1 MDKFKSIQKN
11 QKDLFSPQFSKIILW
26 LPYVNLATWQ
36 HHVASLSHHSAP
48 KDAADDRP
56 RGAAATG
63 IWSRGEENSGGIR
76 VILPD
81 CCRVKVWNILAW
93 QCWICKKHNMNS
105 AYKKRF
111 VRNRFQLMG
120 VQVFF
125 FDSVMIHLHSIHV
138 FDWPTRHQPVNG
150 STKVLH
156 FTPRMD
162 LILPCYM
169 QWLLLQQRL
178 NQVTWHRVHRGWKIF

>member
-1 MDKFKSIQKN
+1 MDKFKSIQKK
-11 QKDLFSPQFSKIILW
+11 QKDLFSPQFSKIILR

-36 HHVASLSHHSAP
+36 HHVASLSRHSAP

-81 CCRVKVWNILAW
+81 SCRVKVWNMLAW
-93 QCWICKKHNMNS
+93 QCWIICKQHNMNS

-120 VQVFF
+120 APFIWQCHFSF
-125 FDSVMIHLHSIHV
+125 AFDSCFRLADSPSTSQ
-138 FDWPTRHQPVNG
+138 WVNG
-150 STKVLH
+150 SPSLRPEDGLDSALQHAVAL
-156 FTPRMD
+156 PRPEIEPGDMA
-162 LILPCYM
+162 
-169 QWLLLQQRL
+169 
-178 NQVTWHRVHRGWKIF
+178 

>member
-11 QKDLFSPQFSKIILW
+11 QKNLFSPQFSKIILC
-26 LPYVNLATWQ
+26 LRYVNLATWQ

-81 CCRVKVWNILAW
+81 SCRVKVWNMLAW
-93 QCWICKKHNMNS
+93 QCWTCKKHNMNS

-125 FDSVMIHLHSIHV
+125 WQCHDSFAFDSRFRLADSPSTCQ
-138 FDWPTRHQPVNG
+138 WVNG
-150 STKVLH
+150 SPSLH
-156 FTPRMD
+156 PED
-162 LILPCYM
+162 GLDSA
-169 QWLLLQQRL
+169 LLHA
-178 NQVTWHRVHRGWKIF
+178 VAAPPPEIEPGDMA